1 MTASTA
7 GGLAAAGERVREK
20 EKTRNTERKGPSRG
34 GGGRGRGG
42 NHGTRRQPT
51 LPEFGLNTED
61 ELYGMSPGT
70 QSKLWGAFKTKE

>member
-1 MTASTA
+1 M
-7 GGLAAAGERVREK
+7 REK
-20 EKTRNTERKGPSRG
+20 EKTRNTERKGPSRGGG